1 MLRNLSPS
9 RQVPGVCN
17 KLQADQQP
25 HPHASRWS
33 SLELPGGIHRWCVGL
48 PSGIH
53 SALLLAYVS
62 AFFPYCFI
70 GMVILVEAAGIE
82 PASESPTQTVLHA

>member
-1 MLRNLSPS
+1 
-9 RQVPGVCN
+9 
-17 KLQADQQP
+17 
-25 HPHASRWS
+25 
-33 SLELPGGIHRWCVGL
+33 VGL

-82 PASESPTQTVLHA
+82 PASESPLQTVLHA